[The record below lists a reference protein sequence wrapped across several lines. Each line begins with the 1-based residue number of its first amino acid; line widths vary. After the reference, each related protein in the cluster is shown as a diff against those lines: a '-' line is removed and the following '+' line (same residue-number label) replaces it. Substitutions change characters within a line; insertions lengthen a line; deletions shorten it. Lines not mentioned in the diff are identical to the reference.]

1 MTIMIT
7 GNIINIDDKSYTSNV
22 FHVQIG
28 VHCSID
34 AIVFADHEQEAL
46 DTVIDYY
53 ESKKADYQGFFFD
66 KDGLGVSN
74 DELDDYISGGNYG
87 TRLTFTHDE
96 LRMTCCSSE
105 EVQLYVDLNIFK

>member
-1 MTIMIT
+1 MIT

-28 VHCSID
+28 VHRSID

-46 DTVIDYY
+46 DIIIDYY
-53 ESKKADYQGFFFD
+53 ESKKAGYQGFFFTEQE
-66 KDGLGVSN
+66 LVEEEN
-74 DELDDYISGGNYG
+74 LDDYISGGNYG
-87 TRLTFTHDE
+87 THLTFTHDE

-105 EVQLYVDLNIFK
+105 EVQLYVDLNTFK